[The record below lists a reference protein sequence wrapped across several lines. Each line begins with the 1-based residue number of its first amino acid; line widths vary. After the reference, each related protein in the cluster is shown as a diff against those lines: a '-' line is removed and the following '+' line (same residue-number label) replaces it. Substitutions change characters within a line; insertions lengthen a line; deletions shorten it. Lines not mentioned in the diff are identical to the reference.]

1 MTVLFQLPE
10 FWSVLH
16 FFLQLFRQGDHLG
29 PNISLKKL
37 PRIAQNGHVV
47 DAMAKGLSK
56 NQSRAWRGSKIEK
69 GNACFLGGCSC
80 WMGFLLIVD
89 VVSESSPIIAL
100 SHPDCLV
107 GAWPNMFGPG
117 DCSSMPITK
126 GWRLTVFFWPGVP
139 TCFFSR
145 HQGKVITIFY
155 LLRWRLSVCSNPPPP
170 IFRFYIWVEFQDH
183 QGALLGGG
191 TFLQENQKN
200 WLPFRPLAAFNCNK
214 HQIHYNF
221 FCCTPPI
228 SPRKLPI
235 LSKWMIS
242 GI

>member
-155 LLRWRLSVCSNPPPP
+155 LLRWRLSVCSNPPPQYSGF
-170 IFRFYIWVEFQDH
+170 IFGWNFKTTRGRYW
-183 QGALLGGG
+183 GGG
-191 TFLQENQKN
+191 YIFARKSKK
-200 WLPFRPLAAFNCNK
+200 LAAFSTFGGL
-214 HQIHYNF
+214 Q
-221 FCCTPPI
+221 
-228 SPRKLPI
+228 LQ
-235 LSKWMIS
+235 
-242 GI
+242 

>member
-155 LLRWRLSVCSNPPPP
+155 LLRWRLSVCSNPPP

-191 TFLQENQKN
+191 VHFCKKIKKIGCLFDLWRPSTAINTKFITIFFVVHHLFPPENCRFCPNGWFLV
-200 WLPFRPLAAFNCNK
+200 
-214 HQIHYNF
+214 
-221 FCCTPPI
+221 
-228 SPRKLPI
+228 
-235 LSKWMIS
+235 
-242 GI
+242 